1 MSEMTERTFIL
12 PSMIFVLYHYFLY
25 LLTVH
30 PIQTKSI
37 TYVQLTDMAVS
48 LSMKPLSAKQA
59 RVLDFIKAHLSQAGY
74 PPTVREIAVKL
85 GLAGPN
91 SAKKFLD
98 ILERKGCIKRRAGCS
113 RAIELRE
120 ASGGRASLMLPVVG
134 TIRAGAPLLA
144 VENSRERIAVDP
156 SFARGEGLFF
166 LRVKG
171 DSMIEAHVMDGDL
184 ALIRPQPEVA
194 PGDMAAVLI
203 GDEATLKY
211 FYKEKNA
218 VRLQPANPACKPIVV
233 QKKDAGQIRIIG
245 KVVGVI
251 RKME

>member
-1 MSEMTERTFIL
+1 ME
-12 PSMIFVLYHYFLY
+12 
-25 LLTVH
+25 
-30 PIQTKSI
+30 K
-37 TYVQLTDMAVS
+37 
-48 LSMKPLSAKQA
+48 LSAKQA
-59 RVLDFIKAHLSQAGY
+59 RVLDCIKAHLRQAGY
-74 PPTVREIAVKL
+74 PPTVREISVKL

-113 RAIELRE
+113 RAIELKE
-120 ASGGRASLMLPVVG
+120 TSGGRAALTLPVVG
-134 TIRAGAPLLA
+134 AIQAGEPLLA
-144 VENSRERIAVDP
+144 VESSGERIAVDA
-156 SFARGEGLFF
+156 SFAHGEGLFF

-171 DSMIEAHVMDGDL
+171 DSMIDAHVMDGDL

-194 PGDMAAVLI
+194 RGDMAAVLI

-218 VRLQPANPACKPIVV
+218 IRLQPANPAFKPIVV
-233 QKKDAGQIRIIG
+233 QKKDAGQIHIIG
-245 KVVGVI
+245 KVIGVM